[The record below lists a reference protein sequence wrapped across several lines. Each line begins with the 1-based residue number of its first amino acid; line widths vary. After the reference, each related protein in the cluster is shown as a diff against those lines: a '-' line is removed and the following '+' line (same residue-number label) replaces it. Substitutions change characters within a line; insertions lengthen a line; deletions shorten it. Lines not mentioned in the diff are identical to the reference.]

1 MYVCTQH
8 YEGVKNGFVSPY
20 ELANCDVV
28 LVSYETLSLELNY
41 AKSHEGRVYTAI
53 LRGCGAPRRSI
64 FFIDNLLLKSYV

>member
-53 LRGCGAPRRSI
+53 LVVVPQEGLYFSWTI
-64 FFIDNLLLKSYV
+64 FC